1 MKKAI
6 GAGLLVVAASTSCL
20 PLAVPAV
27 LCGLWLVVKG

>member
-6 GAGLLVVAASTSCL
+6 GAGLLVTAASTSFL